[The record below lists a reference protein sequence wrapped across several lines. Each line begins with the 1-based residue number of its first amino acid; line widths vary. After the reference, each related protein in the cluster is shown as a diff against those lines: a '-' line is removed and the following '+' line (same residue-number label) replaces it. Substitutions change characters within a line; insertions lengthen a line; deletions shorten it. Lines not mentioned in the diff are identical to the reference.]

1 MYPSKSRIAINLP
14 ANPTAPFADASPRR
28 LSERGAPA
36 PAISAPLCGDE
47 LARRLE
53 EAGFRVGRAFKRYAA
68 SPAVRA
74 RVIETWSRHATSLFA
89 AAVQALRLL
98 AQLGP
103 DHECSQSEAA
113 MQCWDFVARGL
124 MVESGGFIDPFN
136 RVVYEYMIECD
147 APLPDNFKAARRR
160 LYRLRRRVRQTLD
173 LDPRL
178 GVGWRLRI
186 YERFQLS
193 LCALVA

>member
-1 MYPSKSRIAINLP
+1 
-14 ANPTAPFADASPRR
+14 
-28 LSERGAPA
+28 
-36 PAISAPLCGDE
+36 
-47 LARRLE
+47 
-53 EAGFRVGRAFKRYAA
+53 
-68 SPAVRA
+68 
-74 RVIETWSRHATSLFA
+74 
-89 AAVQALRLL
+89 
-98 AQLGP
+98 
-103 DHECSQSEAA
+103 
-113 MQCWDFVARGL
+113 MQCSDFVARGL

-173 LDPRL
+173 QTL
-178 GVGWRLRI
+178 GWRRSRLRI

>member
-1 MYPSKSRIAINLP
+1 M
-14 ANPTAPFADASPRR
+14 
-28 LSERGAPA
+28 
-36 PAISAPLCGDE
+36 
-47 LARRLE
+47 
-53 EAGFRVGRAFKRYAA
+53 
-68 SPAVRA
+68 RA
-74 RVIETWSRHATSLFA
+74 RVIGTWSRHATSLFA

-98 AQLGP
+98 AQLRP

-113 MQCWDFVARGL
+113 MQCLDFVARGL
-124 MVESGGFIDPFN
+124 MVESGGCIDPFN
-136 RVVYEYMIECD
+136 RVVYEYMIECG

-193 LCALVA
+193 LCALVAQRRFGKRR